1 MNQRP
6 LLTTIVYTL
15 FALLAFA
22 GNSVLCRLALGEQSI
37 DAGSFTV
44 IRLFSGIV
52 VLSMLWYLTQGY
64 KAKPGNN
71 AGRGSWPAALMLF
84 IYALGFSYA

>member
-1 MNQRP
+1 MKSQRSV
-6 LLTTIVYTL
+6 LSTVLFTI

-44 IRLFSGIV
+44 IRLFSGII
-52 VLSMLWYLTQGY
+52 VLSFLWYLMQYQKVESENRKG
-64 KAKPGNN
+64 K
-71 AGRGSWPAALMLF
+71 GSWRATAVP
-84 IYALGFSYA
+84 